1 MHFFSSI
8 RACRINLSSGPGFI
22 HMLHLPRD
30 FSCSLPI
37 SLSEQYALSQAVQLP
52 PAMPEPSHVSPGPE
66 EQSTVYFEHYPTCCA
81 VQKQME
87 GSLISSPL
95 PCMRVMAP
103 THGRYL
109 LTGTGFRKHLLTREC
124 LSIHKLK
131 QSAESGHF

>member
-8 RACRINLSSGPGFI
+8 RACRLNLASGPGFI
-22 HMLHLPRD
+22 HMLHLLRD

-37 SLSEQYALSQAVQLP
+37 SPSEQYTLSQTVQLP
-52 PAMPEPSHVSPGPE
+52 PAMPVPAHVSPGPE

-87 GSLISSPL
+87 GSLISA
-95 PCMRVMAP
+95 RGVTAP

-109 LTGTGFRKHLLTREC
+109 LTGTGFRKHLFTREC
-124 LSIHKLK
+124 LSIHKPK
-131 QSAESGHF
+131 QFAESGHF